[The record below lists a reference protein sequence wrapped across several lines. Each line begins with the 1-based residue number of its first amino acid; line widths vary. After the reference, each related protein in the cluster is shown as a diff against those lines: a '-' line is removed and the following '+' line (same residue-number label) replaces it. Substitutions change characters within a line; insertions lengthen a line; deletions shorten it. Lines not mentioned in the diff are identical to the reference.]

1 MVRGTA
7 RIITSSCVGMALF
20 PVCGTAGSF
29 VTSSVIHICDSV
41 PSGMIP
47 RSFLLCN
54 KPEGVKQP
62 FYFAHGFCGSWVI
75 QAGHR
80 AMACH
85 SSLMGKMRVLG
96 WYHLDVF
103 PPVSGSYL
111 AGAGTSGGSVART
124 PTWKVFS
131 AWSSPCVLIRVPSQY
146 GAVFLMGV

>member
-1 MVRGTA
+1 
-7 RIITSSCVGMALF
+7 MALL

-47 RSFLLCN
+47 RSLLLCN
-54 KPEGVKQP
+54 NGVKQP
-62 FYFAHGFCGSWVI
+62 FYFARGFCRSWVI

-85 SSLMGKMRVLG
+85 SSMMGKMRVLG

-103 PPVSGSYL
+103 PPVSGSDL

-124 PTWKVFS
+124 PTWGLS
-131 AWSSPCVLIRVPSQY
+131 AWSSPCVLIRVPSQH
-146 GAVFLMGV
+146 GAVFLVGV